1 MSLVF
6 VFPAFKRIVSIL
18 RGILISKILK
28 SKKKKKKKLK
38 IWVSELV
45 KYDTSLSFARRMC

>member
-28 SKKKKKKKLK
+28 SKKKKKEIKNLSLRIGK
-38 IWVSELV
+38 IWYLH
-45 KYDTSLSFARRMC
+45 KFC